1 MSASSTLPPPGPEAQ
16 LQWLNKL
23 QRVFSEGEF
32 TATYKFA
39 LLMALADLA
48 VERGN
53 DNGEPLH
60 LTFREIAAK
69 FVELYWQQT
78 APYVRGTES
87 TVLLAADSGT
97 ERALYQ
103 NTNGQALVVSAIK
116 TFQSQNPGLN
126 PNSLCD
132 EGAFRP
138 LLTRIAE
145 TIRRQPAQFLQNFAG
160 RPDAFLYK
168 IAPGGLSL
176 LPGVAFCLRRFQP
189 LVHQL
194 SRNGW
199 VRQIKAIRQKAA
211 LLGDTDDL
219 ESFLFETPRQA
230 LVAIGAGLRR
240 VADSRC
246 FYCGGRVHDADVDHF
261 LPFSLYPRDLIHNF
275 VLAHPAC
282 NRSKADTLAALE
294 HVENW
299 RAYIDRYDD
308 DLREIAHN
316 VGRPADLVGSLA
328 VARWG
333 YGNALS
339 GGAQAWVRSSQYT
352 PVTQEY
358 LAALQLV

>member
-1 MSASSTLPPPGPEAQ
+1 MSASRPLPPPSPEAQ

-23 QRVFSEGEF
+23 QRLFSEGEF

-39 LLMALADLA
+39 LLIALADLA

-53 DNGEPLH
+53 DDGEPLH
-60 LTFREIAAK
+60 LPFREIAAK

-78 APYVRGTES
+78 APYVRGTS
-87 TVLLAADSGT
+87 SAVLLAADSGA
-97 ERALYQ
+97 EHALYQ
-103 NTNGQALVVSAIK
+103 TTNGQALVVSAIK
-116 TFQSQNPGLN
+116 AFQSQHPGLN
-126 PNSLCD
+126 PNGLRD

-138 LLTRIAE
+138 LLTKIAE
-145 TIRRQPAQFLQNFAG
+145 TIRKQPAQFLQNFAG
-160 RPDAFLYK
+160 KPDAFLYE
-168 IAPGGLSL
+168 IAPGGLNL

-199 VRQIKAIRQKAA
+199 VRQIKAIGQNAV

-240 VADSRC
+240 VVDSRC

-261 LPFSLYPRDLIHNF
+261 VPFSLYPRDLIHNF

-282 NRSKADTLAALE
+282 NRSKSDTLAALA

-299 RAYIDRYDD
+299 RAYIDRHDD
-308 DLREIAHN
+308 DLREIALA
-316 VGRPADLVGSLA
+316 VGRPADLAGSLA

-339 GGAQAWVRSSQYT
+339 GGAQAWLRSAQYT

-358 LAALQLV
+358 LAAL